1 MKERTMMN
9 GEMGG
14 WHWGFGFGFGHWI
27 FGLLFW
33 AAVILVVAVVVKY
46 LIKK

>member
-1 MKERTMMN
+1 MMN

-14 WHWGFGFGFGHWI
+14 WHWGFGFGHWI

-33 AAVILVVAVVVKY
+33 VVVIVLVAAMVKY
-46 LIKK
+46 FINK

>member
-1 MKERTMMN
+1 MKEHTMMN

-14 WHWGFGFGFGHWI
+14 WHWGFGFGHWI

-33 AAVILVVAVVVKY
+33 VVVIVLVAAMVKY
-46 LIKK
+46 FINK

>member
-9 GEMGG
+9 GEMSG
-14 WHWGFGFGFGHWI
+14 WHWGFGFGHWI

-33 AAVILVVAVVVKY
+33 AVVILVIAVVVKY

>member
-14 WHWGFGFGFGHWI
+14 WHWGFGFGHWI

-46 LIKK
+46 LIKSK

>member
-1 MKERTMMN
+1 MMN

-14 WHWGFGFGFGHWI
+14 WHWGFGFGHWI

-33 AAVILVVAVVVKY
+33 AAVILVVAIAVKY